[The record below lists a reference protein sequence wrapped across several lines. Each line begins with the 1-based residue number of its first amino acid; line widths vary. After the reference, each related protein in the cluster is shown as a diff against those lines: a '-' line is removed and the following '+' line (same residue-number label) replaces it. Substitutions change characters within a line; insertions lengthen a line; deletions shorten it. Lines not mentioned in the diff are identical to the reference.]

1 MKKEELI
8 QQTYKKAIEVL
19 RDCST
24 PVGTKASAESCGYP
38 QVWARDSMI
47 TLLGASLVQDKL
59 IRDSLKSS
67 INTLREHQSLL
78 GCIPNNVDS
87 RTLKTNF
94 QAYADGGLW
103 FVIGNAIL
111 FKTTKNISF
120 LKKNYLAIKRI
131 LLWYQYQD
139 VDQTGLI
146 SIQEGTDWEDLFAVR
161 GKGLYVNVLYYLALK
176 NAINIADSL
185 RDKKS
190 KNIYKKRAK
199 DLRVCINKNFW
210 YKGGES
216 LFRYIKTG
224 FGAEVCNK
232 EGFDRLG
239 RKCLLPEKT
248 ILKKNS
254 YYLPYLTFRDFG
266 EWFDSF
272 GNLLAIISGVADK
285 KKAKKILQFIE
296 KHKLAKPYP
305 IRAVYPPI
313 LPNQKDWRYYYK
325 FCNLNL
331 PHQYHNGGIWPFLG
345 GFYITALMKM
355 KEYKK
360 AEKVFLSLTLL
371 NKKGKHFTFEFN
383 EWFHGKNLKPMG
395 TIKQAWSASMYIYA
409 CEVINGKRALF
420 FTDS

>member
-103 FVIGNAIL
+103 FVIGNAIF

-120 LKKNYLAIKRI
+120 LKKNYPSIKRI

-146 SIQEGTDWEDLFAVR
+146 SIQEGADWEDSFAVR

-176 NAINIADSL
+176 NAVNIADSL
-185 RDKKS
+185 KDKKG

-199 DLRVCINKNFW
+199 DLRICINKNFW

-216 LFRYIKTG
+216 LFRYIKTS
-224 FGAEVCNK
+224 FGTEAYNK

-239 RKCLLPEKT
+239 RKCLLPKKT

-285 KKAKKILQFIE
+285 KRAKKILQFIE

-305 IRAVYPPI
+305 IRAIYPPI

-325 FCNLNL
+325 FGNLNL

-345 GFYITALMKM
+345 GFYITALVKM

-371 NKKGKHFTFEFN
+371 NKKGKHFSFEFN

-395 TIKQAWSASMYIYA
+395 VTKQAWSASMYIYT
-409 CEVINGKRALF
+409 CEAINEKKALF
-420 FTDS
+420 FY